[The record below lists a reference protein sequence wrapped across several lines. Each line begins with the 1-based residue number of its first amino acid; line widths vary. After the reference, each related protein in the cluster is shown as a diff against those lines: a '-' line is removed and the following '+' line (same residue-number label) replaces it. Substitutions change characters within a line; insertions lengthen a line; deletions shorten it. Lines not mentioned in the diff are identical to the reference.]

1 MKVILFTILYTLF
14 TWYTIDIVYEFIG
27 LRGYHAF
34 IVALGMFAIATLA
47 YVCAVL
53 NEFSE

>member
-1 MKVILFTILYTLF
+1 MKVTLFTILYTLF
-14 TWYTIDIVYEFIG
+14 TWYAIDIVYEFIG

-53 NEFSE
+53 NEFSK